1 MMKRAIHIFPSFHS
15 VDKIQEIRHRYDPLS
30 DKIPPHITLVFP
42 FESSIPSVDILVHIK
57 SVAEHISPF
66 PMTLRDVTGSGGEFL
81 FLNVKEGNDF
91 LIQLHDQ
98 LYEGILAPYRNP
110 HFTYS
115 PHITLGRPG
124 NSEEYSSALEKCKD
138 LRESYHTV
146 VKEITLEEIGEDDV
160 SNVIGRVPLK
170 DNRF

>member
-1 MMKRAIHIFPSFHS
+1 MMKRAIHIFPSFQS
-15 VDKIQEIRHRYDPLS
+15 VDKIQEIRNRYDPLS

-57 SVAEHISPF
+57 SVAEHMSPF
-66 PMTLRDVTGSGGEFL
+66 HMTLKDVTGSGGEFL
-81 FLNVKEGNDF
+81 FWNVKKGNDF
-91 LIQLHDQ
+91 LIQLHDE

-110 HFTYS
+110 RYTYS

-124 NSEEYSSALEKCKD
+124 NSEEYINALEEYQD
-138 LRESYHTV
+138 WRDTFHTV

-160 SNVIGRVPLK
+160 SNVIGRVPLEG
-170 DNRF
+170 DRF